1 MVPNE
6 QGEATVTKIED
17 NILCLAQGSMFHLG
31 GASISLTTLSSHTYL
46 GHYKFEDDDSEGHSR
61 YFFLGIA
68 LRRFNNSLIAC
79 KSLRNAHFCEALG
92 KKALENLDLDTA
104 MKAFQL
110 GKNLAM
116 VLSL

>member
-1 MVPNE
+1 MVQAE
-6 QGEATVTKIED
+6 QGEGAVTVVED
-17 NILCLAQGSMFHLG
+17 NLLALAQGALFHLVG
-31 GASISLTTLSSHTYL
+31 VSIGIVTLASHTFL
-46 GHYKFEDDDSEGHSR
+46 AHYKFDDDDVEAHSR

-68 LRRFNNSLIAC
+68 LKRFSNSLMAC
-79 KSLRNAHFCEALG
+79 KSLKNVHFCEALG